1 MKLLLLMYAGESPER
16 IAALLDRHQVE
27 GYTELP
33 GAHGAGRTGR
43 RLDTRAWPG
52 ANTVFFTIV
61 TAEREA
67 QVVAAVQAQSRHLPE
82 GERLHLA
89 VLPVSYAA

>member
-1 MKLLLLMYAGESPER
+1 MKLLLLMYAGESPHR
-16 IAALLDRHQVE
+16 VADLLDRHQVE

-33 GAHGAGRTGR
+33 GAHGSGSSGR
-43 RLDTRAWPG
+43 RLGTRAWPG
-52 ANTVFFTIV
+52 GNTVFFTIV

-67 QVVAAVQAQSRHLPE
+67 QVVAAVQAESRQLPE
-82 GERLHLA
+82 GERLHVA

>member
-1 MKLLLLMYAGESPER
+1 MKLLLLMYAGESPDR
-16 IAALLDRHQVE
+16 IAALLDRYQVE

-33 GAHGAGRTGR
+33 GAHGAGSTGR
-43 RLDTRAWPG
+43 RLGTRAWPG
-52 ANTVFFTIV
+52 GNTVFFTIV
-61 TAEREA
+61 TTDLEA
-67 QVVAAVQAQSRHLPE
+67 QVIRAVQEESRQLPE